1 MIENVKYDV
10 NREIIFSHDQMNVN
24 YLIVFPS
31 ILVPIIIE
39 NDEHEE
45 LEYYMG
51 YNLINGNVE
60 TDNVLTP
67 DRDSDKYI
75 DISEDEKIIITDAVL
90 AGHVD
95 IWKLLGEAEEKM
107 NK

>member
-24 YLIVFPS
+24 YLIAFPS

-45 LEYYMG
+45 LEYYIG
-51 YNLINGNVE
+51 YKLISGNVE
-60 TDNVLTP
+60 IDNVLTP
-67 DRDSDKYI
+67 DRDNDMYI
-75 DISEDEKIIITDAVL
+75 DISEYEEIMITEAVL
-90 AGHVD
+90 ASHVD